1 MGELGGLGGRGGG
14 CMQDLQDEGYDV
26 QTTGFGLMKTYQHA
40 NNEYAYLS
48 DYRDGFNILT
58 RLIERMDAAA

>member
-1 MGELGGLGGRGGG
+1 M
-14 CMQDLQDEGYDV
+14 
-26 QTTGFGLMKTYQHA
+26 QTTGFGLMKTYHA

-58 RLIERMDAAA
+58 RLIKRMDAAA